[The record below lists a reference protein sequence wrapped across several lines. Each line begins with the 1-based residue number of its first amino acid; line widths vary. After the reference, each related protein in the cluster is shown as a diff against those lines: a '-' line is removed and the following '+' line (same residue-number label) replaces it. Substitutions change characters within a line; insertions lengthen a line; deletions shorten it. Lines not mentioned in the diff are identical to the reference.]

1 VHIQK
6 TTMLALLITT
16 AHPNFS
22 VAQTPNEPQLQ
33 AFTKTDFYKG
43 LLNKILAKAPDAV
56 FSRCPTLVSNGSQI
70 TVVKPISFAASGYP
84 NAGVWKQTFPISG
97 CGNDTILN
105 IYFVAKADEKIDT
118 VAALPGTTAADLKQ
132 QADAVVYAV
141 TGARFAVRDCES
153 SKFVVKNTKF
163 EGFGLSK
170 PPLPDPG
177 PGQRKRPWW
186 ETWTLT
192 GCGRTVDVPIDFVP
206 DQTGTQIILP
216 RGEVER

>member
-1 VHIQK
+1 
-6 TTMLALLITT
+6 MLALLITT

-56 FSRCPTLVSNGSQI
+56 FSRCPTL
-70 TVVKPISFAASGYP
+70 
-84 NAGVWKQTFPISG
+84 WKQTFPISG

-177 PGQRKRPWW
+177 PGQRKRPW
-186 ETWTLT
+186 LT